1 MSAQSQYEREENDIQ
16 ERYAR
21 GEISNEEMWKELQE
35 LQRDYRDAAREAAQA
50 AYERELEQW

>member
-21 GEISNEEMWKELQE
+21 GEITKAEMWAELKE
-35 LQRDYRDAAREAAQA
+35 LQRDYREAAREAASE
-50 AYERELEQW
+50 AYEREMEQW